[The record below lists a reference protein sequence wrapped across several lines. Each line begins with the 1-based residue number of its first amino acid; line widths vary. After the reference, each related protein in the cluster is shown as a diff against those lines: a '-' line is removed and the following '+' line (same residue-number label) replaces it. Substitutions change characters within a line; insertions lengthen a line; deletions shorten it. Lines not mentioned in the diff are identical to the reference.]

1 MGLPHSKKNSQ
12 VGFVQ
17 VRLAT
22 SFRSYVLLRPAC
34 GLANFAQIPMG
45 PNGLIEVF
53 SSETSFLN
61 YVHSTVGRYVH
72 SLSLSKSTYLYI
84 YIIIYLYIY
93 TYVYTLTLS

>member
-34 GLANFAQIPMG
+34 GLANFTQIPMG

-53 SSETSFLN
+53 SSETLILKLCTF
-61 YVHSTVGRYVH
+61 YRWQVRTF
-72 SLSLSKSTYLYI
+72 SLSLRVHTYT
-84 YIIIYLYIY
+84 YIY
-93 TYVYTLTLS
+93 TYICVYLDPELTH